1 MSHHYSSFLEITF
14 FNSED
19 VDKFLMSLDAVRDAE
34 NQDIISF
41 NTNYFFIDTS
51 LGLVE
56 NVVGSVWIAGESHDR
71 NIGGDNV
78 RDFFNE
84 IEEMGQNLGVEIK
97 NIYLRFLSYEDDEE
111 GYTIFVRNLE
121 QEALNKFYQMKLIDE
136 FDEDFDKTREEVIDF
151 ENELRDT
158 YSKVPWL
165 IRCGI
170 NELQT
175 VIESDKEGRDTLLDF
190 ENEIAIWSRNIIE
203 KWQFPDDEG
212 CTMWA
217 AALYEDGEFMWDNQ

>member
-19 VDKFLMSLDAVRDAE
+19 IDKFLMSLDAE
-34 NQDIISF
+34 NQDMISF
-41 NTNYFFIDTS
+41 NTNDFFIDTS

-151 ENELRDT
+151 ENELKAT

-165 IRCGI
+165 ICCGI

-203 KWQFPDDEG
+203 KWQFPEDEG